1 LRASSAFSTISSRS
15 TSFLSH
21 IGKST
26 GPRKFRAEAAGIR
39 TRRLGCCAA
48 VSNRDRRAVVLVE
61 QFKAPALVARRR
73 DDPTTTDGWLVET
86 LAE

>member
-1 LRASSAFSTISSRS
+1 MMPGRAVILASSAFSTISSRS

-26 GPRKFRAEAAGIR
+26 GPRVPCRGMVFERGNSV
-39 TRRLGCCAA
+39 A
-48 VSNRDRRAVVLVE
+48 VLLFNRDRRAVVLVE

-73 DDPTTTDGWLVET
+73 DDPTTTDG
-86 LAE
+86 